1 MASQL
6 SRLSKRTSIHST
18 SLAAYRLHA
27 AALTSTSDTNT
38 TSIKP
43 SSGTSLPCC
52 SLTTSTATLKSKPVG
67 LQSVAKVSRGLTLQA
82 SKMSTMSASHGHNE
96 ACCNI
101 PPVVSEGYVAKGS
114 YHELGDYKTYVTG
127 PADAEKGI
135 IVIYDIFG
143 YFDQT
148 LQGAD
153 ILATGKKSQRHK
165 VFIPDWFKGK
175 PCPIEW
181 FPPDTEEKQ
190 KSVGGF
196 FSDPEHAPQT
206 VAAKLPEYFKAV
218 QASNPSIKSWGILG
232 YCWGGK
238 VASLITS
245 GDSNLFQIAAAVH
258 PAMVDAAEAGG
269 IKVPFILLA
278 SGEEPAETI
287 KEFESK
293 LKVPNHVETFADQVH
308 GFMAAR
314 ADLSNPRV
322 KEEYTRGYQT
332 VLDFFGKNWS

>member
-1 MASQL
+1 MASQIP
-6 SRLSKRTSIHST
+6 RLSKRTTIHST
-18 SLAAYRLHA
+18 SLTASRLHSA
-27 AALTSTSDTNT
+27 ARTSTSEVYATGIRSS
-38 TSIKP
+38 TSAP
-43 SSGTSLPCC
+43 FSCC
-52 SLTTSTATLKSKPVG
+52 STRSISTLKSKGIV
-67 LQSVAKVSRGLTLQA
+67 LQSVGEVPRASPLQSA
-82 SKMSTMSASHGHNE
+82 KMSTMPASHGHNE

-114 YHELGDYKTYVTG
+114 YTELGSYKTYVTG

-153 ILATGKKSQRHK
+153 LLATGKKSQQHK
-165 VFIPDWFKGK
+165 VFIPDWFKGN

-190 KSVGGF
+190 KNLGGF
-196 FSDPEHAPQT
+196 FSDPEHAPHT
-206 VAAKLPEYFKAV
+206 VAAKLPEYVKAV

-238 VASLITS
+238 VASLVTS
-245 GDSNLFQIAAAVH
+245 GDSNLFQIAAACH
-258 PAMVDAAEAGG
+258 PAMVDPTEADG

-278 SGEEPAETI
+278 SGEEPADTV
-287 KEFESK
+287 KEYESK
-293 LKVPNHVETFADQVH
+293 LKVPHHVETFGDQVH
-308 GFMAAR
+308 GWMAAR

-322 KEEYTRGYQT
+322 KEEYARGYQT
-332 VLDFFGKNWS
+332 VLDFFGENWS

>member
-6 SRLSKRTSIHST
+6 PRISKQASIYSASPITSRLHSVT
-18 SLAAYRLHA
+18 
-27 AALTSTSDTNT
+27 LTSRSDIYTAN
-38 TSIKP
+38 IKSSSSALP
-43 SSGTSLPCC
+43 SCC
-52 SLTTSTATLKSKPVG
+52 SATRSVETSQSKSIVSQQIPRLSRVPI
-67 LQSVAKVSRGLTLQA
+67 LQVAN
-82 SKMSTMSASHGHNE
+82 MSTMSASHGHNM

-101 PPVVSEGYVAKGS
+101 PPVVSHGYVATGS
-114 YHELGDYKTYVTG
+114 YHELGNYKTYVTG

-153 ILATGKKSQRHK
+153 ILATGRKSQQHK

-190 KSVGGF
+190 QNVGGF
-196 FSDPEHAPQT
+196 FSDPEHAPHT
-206 VAAKLPEYFKAV
+206 VAAKLPEFFRAV

-245 GDSNLFQIAAAVH
+245 GDSNPFQIAAAAH
-258 PAMVDAAEAGG
+258 PAMVDPAEAGG
-269 IKVPFILLA
+269 IKVPFILIA
-278 SGEEPAETI
+278 SGEEPVDTI
-287 KEFESK
+287 KEFENK
-293 LKVPNHVETFADQVH
+293 LKVPNHVETFDDQIH

-314 ADLSNPRV
+314 ADLSNQRV

-332 VLDFFGKNWS
+332 ILDFFGKNWS

>member
-1 MASQL
+1 
-6 SRLSKRTSIHST
+6 
-18 SLAAYRLHA
+18 
-27 AALTSTSDTNT
+27 
-38 TSIKP
+38 
-43 SSGTSLPCC
+43 
-52 SLTTSTATLKSKPVG
+52 
-67 LQSVAKVSRGLTLQA
+67 
-82 SKMSTMSASHGHNE
+82 MSTMPASHGHNE

-101 PPVVSEGYVAKGS
+101 PPVVSEGYVAKGL
-114 YHELGDYKTYVTG
+114 YQELGSYKTYVTG

-143 YFDQT
+143 FFEQT

-153 ILATGKKSQRHK
+153 ILATGKKSQQHK

-190 KSVGGF
+190 KNVGGF
-196 FSDPEHAPQT
+196 FSDPEHAPHT

-238 VASLITS
+238 VASLVTS
-245 GDSNLFQIAAAVH
+245 GESNLFQIAAAAH
-258 PAMVDAAEAGG
+258 PAMVDPAEADG
-269 IKVPFILLA
+269 IKVPFVLLA
-278 SGEEPAETI
+278 SGEEPADAI

-293 LKVPNHVETFADQVH
+293 LKVPNHVETFGDQVH

-314 ADLSNPRV
+314 ADLSDPRV
-322 KEEYTRGYQT
+322 KAEYTRGYQT
-332 VLDFFGKNWS
+332 ILDFFGKNWS

>member
-1 MASQL
+1 
-6 SRLSKRTSIHST
+6 
-18 SLAAYRLHA
+18 
-27 AALTSTSDTNT
+27 
-38 TSIKP
+38 
-43 SSGTSLPCC
+43 
-52 SLTTSTATLKSKPVG
+52 
-67 LQSVAKVSRGLTLQA
+67 
-82 SKMSTMSASHGHNE
+82 MSTMPASHGHNE

-101 PPVVSEGYVAKGS
+101 PPVVSDGYVAKGS
-114 YHELGDYKTYVTG
+114 YHELGNYKTYVTG
-127 PADAEKGI
+127 PNDAEKGI

-153 ILATGKKSQRHK
+153 ILATGKK
-165 VFIPDWFKGK
+165 
-175 PCPIEW
+175 

-190 KSVGGF
+190 KNVGGF
-196 FSDPEHAPQT
+196 FSDPEHVPHT
-206 VAAKLPEYFKAV
+206 VAAQLPEYFKAV

-245 GDSNLFQIAAAVH
+245 GDSNFFQIAAAAH
-258 PAMVDAAEAGG
+258 PAMVDPAEAEGV
-269 IKVPFILLA
+269 KVPFILLA
-278 SGEEPAETI
+278 SGEEPAETV

-293 LKVPNHVETFADQVH
+293 LKVPKHVETFSDQVH

-322 KEEYTRGYQT
+322 REEYARGYQT
-332 VLDFFGKNWS
+332 VLDFFSKNWS